1 MQMSDRHAPVRARLV
16 KEPGRGKAL
25 LRRCSKGK
33 ARPLVTTVADGGK
46 GGGRERGDGR
56 KQASGHGRKGSG
68 TRRGP
73 GAAVGVVRP

>member
-1 MQMSDRHAPVRARLV
+1 MLMRA
-16 KEPGRGKAL
+16 
-25 LRRCSKGK
+25 SKGK
-33 ARPLVTTVADGGK
+33 ARPLVTAATDDGK
-46 GGGRERGDGR
+46 GGGWERGDGR